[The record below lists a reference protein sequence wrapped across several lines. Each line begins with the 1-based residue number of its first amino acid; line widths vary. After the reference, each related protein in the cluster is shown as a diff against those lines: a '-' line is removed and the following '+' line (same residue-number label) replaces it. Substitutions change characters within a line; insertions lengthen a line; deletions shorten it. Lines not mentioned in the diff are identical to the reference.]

1 MAGNSTA
8 RTTWTETPTSVSLT
22 LVRYIFSHY
31 FYSGLGVAC
40 GVLGIALVTYALF
53 DLTTAAAA
61 STGALAVSIADV
73 PRAAYLK
80 RQQLL
85 AALVLTTITTLVVL
99 LADRSY
105 VLQGIVI
112 LAISFS
118 AAMLTAYG
126 KESLPVSMA
135 VLIMM
140 AIALG
145 TPASDVPEILQ
156 HTAIFALG
164 GLAYLGYALALA
176 VLLRFR
182 TKQQALAECLYEFAR
197 YLKFKANF
205 YEADASLD
213 ATYGTM
219 IGQQAVMNE
228 RLQSARDLVFRDLT
242 TSRDGQLASTLIA
255 MLDVHEHILAAQ
267 TDFEFLR
274 QRFAGSDVLMFLRD
288 LALKSAQGLEQISFA
303 ILRNREPR
311 SAVNYKAELLAIR
324 YELDHHASVA
334 NPEDVRA
341 VAVLTE
347 IYETVRQSIA
357 QIERLHTVARTRVE
371 PRDILGGADLQ
382 RFVSQISLSPR
393 PTLDHLRRRSP
404 VFRYALRTMLA
415 MGCGYLLSNVLPYA
429 AHSQWILL
437 TLAVIMRPN
446 FSLTKQR
453 RTDRVVGNAIGCA
466 LTACL
471 LHFSPGPTVVFVAS
485 FASLAVAHTFAP
497 IKYRYTAAAACVMAL
512 LQLHLLNPE
521 DHFAIGERLID
532 TAVGALLA
540 YAFSHVLPHWE
551 RRDLPKLAASLLEA
565 AVQYASATLA
575 VPAQDMEYR
584 LARKRVNDAIGLLSM
599 AFGRMLQ
606 EPKRRH
612 FIKAE
617 LSALIT
623 ANYLLAAHLAAVKV
637 LLQRRATDLDAVHA
651 SRLMHETRE
660 TVQTNLAQAI
670 GILTKQA
677 STAKVVPEI
686 RNLQRS
692 AGIPTA
698 DWNADVSLEHRLQSI
713 AADARRIR
721 ELSSA
726 IAAS

>member
-1 MAGNSTA
+1 M
-8 RTTWTETPTSVSLT
+8 TPASVSLT
-22 LVRYIFSHY
+22 LVRYLFSHY

-40 GVLGIALVTYALF
+40 GVLGVAMGTYAF
-53 DLTTAAAA
+53 SDLTSAAAA

-85 AALVLTTITTLVVL
+85 AALVLTTITTLVIL

-105 VLQGIVI
+105 VLQGVVI

-145 TPASDVPEILQ
+145 TPAPDVPQILQ
-156 HTAIFALG
+156 HVAIFALG
-164 GLAYLGYALALA
+164 GIAYLCYALALA

-205 YEADASLD
+205 YETDADLD
-213 ATYGTM
+213 ATYRTM

-228 RLQSARDLVFRDLT
+228 RLQSARDLVFRDLV
-242 TSRDGQLASTLIA
+242 SARDGQLANTLIA
-255 MLDVHEHILAAQ
+255 MLDVHEHILATQ

-274 QRFAGSDVLMFLRD
+274 ERFARSDVLMFLRD

-311 SAVNYKAELLAIR
+311 SAVSYKAELLAIR
-324 YELDHHASVA
+324 YELDRRASA
-334 NPEDVRA
+334 INPEDHRA

-357 QIERLHTVARTRVE
+357 HIERLHTVARTPVE
-371 PRDILGGADLQ
+371 PGDVLGGADLQ
-382 RFVSQISLSPR
+382 RFVSQISLSPG
-393 PTLDHLRRRSP
+393 PMLDHLRRRSP

-415 MGCGYLLSNVLPYA
+415 MGCGYLLSNILPYS

-471 LHFSPGPTVVFVAS
+471 LHFSPGPSLVFAAS
-485 FASLAVAHTFAP
+485 FVSLAVAHTFAP

-521 DHFAIGERLID
+521 DHFAIGERLVD

-540 YAFSHVLPHWE
+540 YVFSYVLPHWE
-551 RRDLPKLAASLLEA
+551 YRDLPKLAAGLLEA
-565 AVQYASATLA
+565 AARYASAALD

-584 LARKRVNDAIGLLSM
+584 LARKRFTDAIGLLSM

-617 LSALIT
+617 LSAFIT

-637 LLQRRATDLDAVHA
+637 LWQRRAKDIDAAHA

-660 TVQTNLAQAI
+660 TVNADFAQAI
-670 GILTKQA
+670 DVLTKQA
-677 STAKVVPEI
+677 TTAKAGTWIQSHPESP
-686 RNLQRS
+686 RVLTT
-692 AGIPTA
+692 G
-698 DWNADVSLEHRLQSI
+698 WNAVASLDHRLRSI
-713 AADARRIR
+713 AADAHRIR
-721 ELSSA
+721 ELSTA